1 MKQRRA
7 ISEFKVRL
15 VNTRRSRATERKTL
29 LPKTKQNK
37 TDPTSQ
43 AVMKKPC
50 LRKKKKRK
58 GKKKNIN
65 YKLIEYQNNYTQ

>member
-29 LPKTKQNK
+29 LPKPNLNK

-43 AVMKKPC
+43 AVMEKSC
-50 LRKKKKRK
+50 LRKTKKEKEKRK
-58 GKKKNIN
+58 I
-65 YKLIEYQNNYTQ
+65 LITN